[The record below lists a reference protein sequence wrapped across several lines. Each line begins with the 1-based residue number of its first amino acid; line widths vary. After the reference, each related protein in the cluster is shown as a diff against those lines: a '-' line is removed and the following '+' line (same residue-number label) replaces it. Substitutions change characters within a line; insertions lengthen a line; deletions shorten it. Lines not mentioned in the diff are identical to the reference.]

1 MLILKISKY
10 RNFRTSLGDL
20 FQCLTSCL
28 TGNSLATASDKQQ
41 HLELEWHSELPG
53 LLNECFQRP
62 MVLLHSYVGFW
73 LTKLVRLRTTAL

>member
-53 LLNECFQRP
+53 LLNVSKDQWYYC
-62 MVLLHSYVGFW
+62 
-73 LTKLVRLRTTAL
+73 TAMLAFGSPN